1 MTRASL
7 TYLTAL
13 LLLGTA
19 GCTVHT
25 HGYHD
30 YDDYD
35 DYDHHPYDG
44 VLTIDWSLDD
54 SFDSDEC
61 DHYDADSVELIVY
74 EGGHDEVLHLQRRC
88 DDFETSIDLPDGVYS
103 LDATLL
109 DHSDRRVTTTLALDD
124 IDIYDGEETRI
135 SIDFPLDSRL

>member
-1 MTRASL
+1 MSRASL
-7 TYLTAL
+7 TYPTAIL

-19 GCTVHT
+19 GCTVHS
-25 HGYHD
+25 HGY

-35 DYDHHPYDG
+35 DYDHHHYDG
-44 VLTIDWSLDD
+44 VLTVDWSLDD
-54 SFDSDEC
+54 SFDPDEC

-74 EGGHDEVLHLQRRC
+74 EDGRDEVVHLQRRC

-109 DHSDRRVTTTLALDD
+109 DHSERRVTTTLALDD
-124 IDIYDGEETRI
+124 IDIYEGEETRI